1 MSGLISPIETE
12 TQEFGL
18 QLGNSSEF
26 PAVYID
32 FQSSGLNIQLLL
44 SHCIFKLFLPLKL
57 SILGGRIRSIRQSL
71 SESIGRAG
79 SSRRP
84 VRSAAPAV
92 RPLRSGCVVVH
103 SWPRP
108 APGRWTSRP
117 DVPVVPRRPPLR
129 RAGPAGVARRE
140 ATQEVKKST
149 ASRLCEAVS
158 ADAKLGR
165 EGQLPRESHVSSFPV
180 SHILPLER

>member
-129 RAGPAGVARRE
+129 RAGPRPAGPASESDKCLARGPGLPTRIRATERERERRRE
-140 ATQEVKKST
+140 
-149 ASRLCEAVS
+149 R
-158 ADAKLGR
+158 GR
-165 EGQLPRESHVSSFPV
+165 GRG
-180 SHILPLER
+180 RG

>member
-129 RAGPAGVARRE
+129 RAGPRPAVRRAIGTARRLWRPMPSW
-140 ATQEVKKST
+140 A
-149 ASRLCEAVS
+149 APA
-158 ADAKLGR
+158 
-165 EGQLPRESHVSSFPV
+165 SFPV
-180 SHILPLER
+180 SNILPLERS